1 MQENYVC
8 CTEEYFV
15 DCEQLAHVMDDTPA
29 ETIMEQLQ
37 KQLKEH
43 KQRKQSTDD
52 ATGVSA

>member
-1 MQENYVC
+1 MC